1 MKATKKDYFVQ
12 RYNNA
17 ITNGLTDKAEYFKSR
32 LEGLDS
38 TPIDKILEDNFKLL
52 EGGIVA
58 TPNNREDLEAFAK
71 ANNGSMDILLMQM
84 AIQYGYKIALEN
96 IKEQLTGAI

>member
-1 MKATKKDYFVQ
+1 MKATKKDYFAQ

-17 ITNGLTDKAEYFKSR
+17 IANGLTEKAEYFKSR

-52 EGGIVA
+52 E
-58 TPNNREDLEAFAK
+58 AF
-71 ANNGSMDILLMQM
+71 
-84 AIQYGYKIALEN
+84 
-96 IKEQLTGAI
+96 T